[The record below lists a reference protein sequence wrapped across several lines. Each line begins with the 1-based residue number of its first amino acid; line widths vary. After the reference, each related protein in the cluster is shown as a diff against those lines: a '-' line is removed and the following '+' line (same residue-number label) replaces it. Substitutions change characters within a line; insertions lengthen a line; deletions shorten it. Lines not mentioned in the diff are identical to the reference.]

1 MKKKLSK
8 FGNSLA
14 LILDKPILKLLDINE
29 NTILKI
35 KTDGKKITITP
46 VESSQKR
53 VTISKNKTVQKSF
66 EDVLE
71 KYAEAFQKLAKK

>member
-14 LILDKPILKLLDINE
+14 LIIEKPILKLLDINE

-35 KTDGKKITITP
+35 RTDGKKITITP
-46 VESSQKR
+46 VEDATED
-53 VTISKNKTVQKSF
+53 VISKDPRVQKS
-66 EDVLE
+66 VKSVME
-71 KYAEAFQKLAKK
+71 KYSKAFEKLAKK